1 MKASFEKKVFHF
13 KQPSGTSRGVLHE
26 KHAWFISITDKDKT
40 GLGECSI
47 IPGLSMD
54 FTDFDQ
60 YEEKLDEICD
70 NIVYYADHLEELS
83 LYPSILFGIETAL
96 LNLGLNSQML
106 YFSNDFSEG
115 KMKIPINGLVW
126 MGDKDFMLDQ
136 VHHKINQGFSC
147 IKIKVGAINFEE
159 ECELISSVRDTFPK
173 ENIEI
178 RLDAN
183 GAFTKENVMHKLK
196 CLSKFHIH
204 SIEQPIKQGDWDL
217 MRLIVKKSPIPIA
230 LDEELIG
237 VSSLEE
243 KKKLLQS
250 IRPHY
255 IIIKPS
261 LHGGLVG
268 STEWI
273 ALAQEFD
280 IKWWITSALESN
292 VGLSAIAQFVSE
304 FKNDLPQGLGTG
316 SLYTNNVESNLKV
329 DQGFIYTLK

>member
-1 MKASFEKKVFHF
+1 MKASFEKKVFKF
-13 KQPSGTSRGVLHE
+13 KQPSGTSRGVLYE
-26 KHAWFISITDKDKT
+26 KYAWFITITDNDKT

-47 IPGLSMD
+47 IPGLSID

-70 NIVYYADHLEELS
+70 NIDYYADHLEELS

-96 LNLGLNSQML
+96 LNLNMNFPML

-115 KMKIPINGLVW
+115 KKKIPINGLVW
-126 MGDKDFMLDQ
+126 MGDIDFMLDQ
-136 VHHKINQGFSC
+136 VYHKIKQGFSC

-159 ECELISSVRDTFPK
+159 ECELISSIRNTFPK

-183 GAFTKENVMHKLK
+183 GAFTEENVMHKLT

-204 SIEQPIKQGDWDL
+204 SIEQPIKQGNWDL
-217 MRLIVKKSPIPIA
+217 MRLIVEKSPIPIA

-237 VSSLEE
+237 VNSSEE
-243 KKKLLQS
+243 KKRLLQS
-250 IRPHY
+250 IRPDY

-261 LHGGLVG
+261 LHGGLTG

-316 SLYTNNVESNLKV
+316 SLYTNNIESNLKV